1 MITSACFTLERA
13 LAVCDPLKSMRL
25 CTRNKSIK
33 ICLASWLAS
42 FVYNVCVGIMKLAVY
57 SHLPGQLV
65 IFNDSLFL
73 VDLTLFYF
81 APFVLSTICYWKIL
95 RALRA
100 RAKLFLQGAVNGFNP
115 NTAQGNRQNNSG
127 NHTDS
132 SRLNTSK
139 GYGRQKTEVE
149 LTTNGPICKQQ
160 RLFQK
165 RTATEPSLK
174 TDSTRKDMQND
185 MSKNPKKEQTHQH
198 LSANRKVTRL
208 MFMIMLSF
216 LLLLSPH
223 RLWNLTHLFAQDM
236 ASFKTNQLISQIV
249 SIVYICNSI
258 VNPIICCFASEI
270 YRQQLMVTYFGR
282 RKPSPAGLSQANTN
296 TTNHHLRKQSSN
308 VFTGGSEHRKNC
320 ESTNFEASQV

>member
-1 MITSACFTLERA
+1 MVVKLDSEPELVTYKTSKRMLQSLYAAMITSACFTLERA

-127 NHTDS
+127 NHTGIELFS
-132 SRLNTSK
+132 EQ
-139 GYGRQKTEVE
+139 GRVFPQILLE
-149 LTTNGPICKQQ
+149 LI
-160 RLFQK
+160 
-165 RTATEPSLK
+165 
-174 TDSTRKDMQND
+174 
-185 MSKNPKKEQTHQH
+185 
-198 LSANRKVTRL
+198 
-208 MFMIMLSF
+208 
-216 LLLLSPH
+216 
-223 RLWNLTHLFAQDM
+223 
-236 ASFKTNQLISQIV
+236 
-249 SIVYICNSI
+249 
-258 VNPIICCFASEI
+258 
-270 YRQQLMVTYFGR
+270 
-282 RKPSPAGLSQANTN
+282 
-296 TTNHHLRKQSSN
+296 
-308 VFTGGSEHRKNC
+308 
-320 ESTNFEASQV
+320 